1 MIKKKLKSGRDV
13 EIKDMLIDDIDNIKD
28 GLTITFKNGQPDTV
42 SGINR
47 QKTAWIRKGL
57 GGGKFKDWKPNGG
70 DVPDRVIKQLTEIE
84 KDELVIY
91 IQEAQSMGEGKPS
104 SSS

>member
-1 MIKKKLKSGRDV
+1 
-13 EIKDMLIDDIDNIKD
+13 
-28 GLTITFKNGQPDTV
+28 
-42 SGINR
+42 
-47 QKTAWIRKGL
+47 IRKGL